1 MAKIVIKDLKVDYSK
16 YGMTLPGSPRKSMY
30 VPKAKI
36 EYEVDGAKKKCEF
49 PVLGEKSG
57 QMAMMGK
64 RIPFTGV
71 WVAAE
76 WFVLG
81 TPSDYWFYFYD
92 GTLTTK
98 LPVSIGKALWFQD
111 VEEEDLLMV
120 VLDNTVSGYN
130 MEGKVVVS
138 KELTP
143 EEWRAIQDAK

>member
-1 MAKIVIKDLKVDYSK
+1 MAKIVIKDLKVNYSK
-16 YGMTLPGSPRKSMY
+16 YGMTLPEAPRKSMY
-30 VPKAKI
+30 IPKAKI
-36 EYEVDGAKKKCEF
+36 EYEVDGTKKKCEF

-57 QMAMMGK
+57 QMTMMGK
-64 RIPFTGV
+64 RVPFTGV

-92 GTLTTK
+92 GTLTAK
-98 LPVSIGKALWFQD
+98 LPVSIGRALWFQD
-111 VEEEDLLMV
+111 VKEEDLLMV

-143 EEWRAIQDAK
+143 EEWRAIQDAE